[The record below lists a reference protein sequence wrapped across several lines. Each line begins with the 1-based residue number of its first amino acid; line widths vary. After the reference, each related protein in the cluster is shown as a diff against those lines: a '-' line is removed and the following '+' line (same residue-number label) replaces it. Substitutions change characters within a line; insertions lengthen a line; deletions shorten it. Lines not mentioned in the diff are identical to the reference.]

1 MRIIEE
7 LLEYKKGNAGHSW
20 KKLKGF
26 SYDNDYIS
34 LVRIDSSNRWVTPIE
49 MEKQWSI
56 IIDKKKDFALLP
68 NFSLLNKEGILTLT
82 PVNNGEN
89 KGCFGI
95 RLYGMKKD
103 PDEKIIKNL
112 LDFIFDGYI
121 LSLEEK
127 SILSQMTEEEIEILF
142 NAEDD
147 TAGFLYKEEL
157 ARVRKLNKHII
168 DTLKKMYKGKCQL
181 CGGKVREQYGK
192 EIVEAH
198 HIEYFSK
205 TQNNDSS
212 NIIILCPNCHAL
224 IHKCNPAYD
233 KKTCSFKF
241 DNGESLSVKTK
252 GHLKGKL

>member
-1 MRIIEE
+1 
-7 LLEYKKGNAGHSW
+7 
-20 KKLKGF
+20 
-26 SYDNDYIS
+26 
-34 LVRIDSSNRWVTPIE
+34 
-49 MEKQWSI
+49 
-56 IIDKKKDFALLP
+56 
-68 NFSLLNKEGILTLT
+68 
-82 PVNNGEN
+82 
-89 KGCFGI
+89 
-95 RLYGMKKD
+95 
-103 PDEKIIKNL
+103 
-112 LDFIFDGYI
+112 
-121 LSLEEK
+121 
-127 SILSQMTEEEIEILF
+127 MTEEEIEILF

-157 ARVRKLNKHII
+157 AKVRKLNKHII
-168 DTLKKMYKGKCQL
+168 DTLKKMYKGECQL
-181 CGGKVREQYGK
+181 CGGKVGEQYGK

-241 DNGESLSVKTK
+241 DNGKSLSVKTK